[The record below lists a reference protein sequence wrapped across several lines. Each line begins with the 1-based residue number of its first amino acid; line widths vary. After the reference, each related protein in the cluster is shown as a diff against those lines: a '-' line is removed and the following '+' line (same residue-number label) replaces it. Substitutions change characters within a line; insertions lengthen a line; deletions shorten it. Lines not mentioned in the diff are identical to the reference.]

1 MKPYAKSICLL
12 IAIILFSAC
21 GADYASTVLNTD
33 QLLENEHIEPIEKNI
48 PADEQTGNIFVPELT
63 LVDVFAIANERRQSV
78 KQPDILAAQE
88 LLKGYTPGIINV
100 EDLTGGNLKLSL
112 SREEAIFDAE
122 KYFSMLRHTYGGYT
136 YFGGDEIFLPIFDD
150 IIEALSKQEEWPTMK
165 FVDEIHSQLSRV
177 IFDNHLFIDMK
188 IYAVEYDFYA
198 WEMPFDKNGD
208 RFLKRDSGLHV
219 AEIEGYDLDE
229 VFRLAVNEEGEF
241 FYIPIFMEPKN
252 LSGNLCITV
261 IYDNGDKEIVSLK
274 NPNRR
279 GWPLQDSMLRYKDD
293 IPIVVLRKMYNPF
306 VGGGLGGNSSN
317 ANMED
322 AIRFLSF
329 AEELKDENV
338 IIIDIR
344 SNQGGYS
351 ILSNK
356 WLYLLTG
363 EIVPNNFLRVHYDLN
378 KLVDLT
384 ETLMQQE
391 EDIINN
397 PYYDLTVES
406 LDQMV
411 PFGEDHFIS
420 NPPDRIISNDK
431 LIIFLIDRYVYSAGE
446 VFTDLINSIENT
458 LVIGQ
463 NTAGTLITG
472 GFITYYL
479 PNSNVAFSI
488 THSFHIFDEA
498 YFREGVGIAPDV
510 WVVGDASKAALAIL
524 GSNE

>member
-1 MKPYAKSICLL
+1 MKHYAKSICLL
-12 IAIILFSAC
+12 IAIIFFSAC
-21 GADYASTVLNTD
+21 GADYASTD
-33 QLLENEHIEPIEKNI
+33 
-48 PADEQTGNIFVPELT
+48 VPELT
-63 LVDVFAIANERRQSV
+63 LGDVLAIANERRQSV

-88 LLKGYTPGIINV
+88 LLKGYTPEVINV
-100 EDLTGGNLKLSL
+100 GDLTGGNIKLSL

-122 KYFSMLRHTYGGYT
+122 RYFSMLRHTYGGYT
-136 YFGGDEIFLPIFDD
+136 YFGGDEVFLPIFDD
-150 IIEALSKQEEWPTMK
+150 IIDALSKQEEWPTMK
-165 FVDEIHSQLSRV
+165 LVDEIHSRLSKV
-177 IFDNHLFIDMK
+177 IFDNHLVIDMK
-188 IYAVEYDFYA
+188 AYAVEYDFYA
-198 WEMPFDKNGD
+198 WEIPFDKNGD
-208 RFLKRDSGLHV
+208 RFLKRESGLYV
-219 AEIEGYDLDE
+219 AEIEGHDLDE

-241 FYIPIFMEPKN
+241 FYIPVFMEPKH
-252 LSGNLCITV
+252 LSSDLCITV

-274 NPNRR
+274 KPNRR
-279 GWPLQDSMLRYKDD
+279 GWPLQDSMLRYKDG

-306 VGGGLGGNSSN
+306 VRGEITGTSSI

-322 AIRFLSF
+322 AMRFLSF
-329 AEELKDENV
+329 AEELKDENA

-344 SNQGGYS
+344 SNQGGTGY
-351 ILSNK
+351 LSNI

-363 EIVPNNFLRVHYDLN
+363 EIVPNNFLGVHYDIN

-384 ETLMQQE
+384 EALMQQE

-397 PYYDLTVES
+397 PYYDLAAEAF
-406 LDQMV
+406 DQME

-420 NPPDRIISNDK
+420 NTPDRIISNDK
-431 LIIFLIDRYVYSAGE
+431 LIILLIDRYVYSAGE
-446 VFTDLINSIENT
+446 VFTDLINNMENT

-463 NTAGTLITG
+463 NTSGTLITG

-479 PNSNVAFSI
+479 PNSNVAYSI

-510 WVVGDASKAALAIL
+510 WVIGDASKAALAIL